1 MAESKSSTGSADDRP
16 ALVRYVGKVLRGWP
30 PLFSVEDIGTGA
42 SVTYVGVRLDV
53 IAGEYYPFSALR
65 KRLVEHDI
73 VAEIV
78 GLDTTRENDHPR
90 LILEVSQEG
99 TVIDEEQLRHLEEGV
114 SV

>member
-1 MAESKSSTGSADDRP
+1 MSRTLKR
-16 ALVRYVGKVLRGWP
+16 RYDGEISVGGALRGWP

-42 SVTYVGVRLDV
+42 TVTYVDVRLNV
-53 IAGEYYPFSALR
+53 IFGKHYPFSELH
-65 KRLVEHDI
+65 KCLVEHDI

-78 GLDTTRENDHPR
+78 GLDTTHENDHPR

-99 TVIDEEQLRHLEEGV
+99 TVIDEEQLRHLDEGV